1 MNEVSPERLMATLG
15 GTTKTWA
22 ATEIAIFDPWDLPAP
37 PSFPMPALP
46 AVLRAFVEDRAR
58 VIGADPCALAWATIS
73 ACSAAIDGRIRLRM
87 KRNDGWTVPPA
98 LWVALVGRSSTKKT
112 PIIEAAW
119 APLQRAQ
126 SADLR
131 DWRDEVARWKALPKD
146 ERAAASEPT
155 PRRRL
160 VTHDGTMEAVQD
172 ILARQS
178 RGLGVM
184 RDELAG
190 WIGSLEKYSHGRGS
204 AADRAFWIQAYNG
217 APYVAD
223 RIGRG
228 TVVIENL
235 LVTICG
241 GIQPDRLRQFGDLTD
256 DGLWQR
262 FCPIIVGPA
271 ELGQDEYTGSAV
283 NDYTTAIDRL
293 LRLDGAMQA
302 QFSDGAHVVR
312 VDVERRAFE
321 LEQADVLGA
330 RFASFCGKLHGMWGR
345 LALVLACVDPQ
356 PVPHVV
362 SEAAADAARTLIFES
377 VVPNAARL
385 YAATGGSGANE
396 EATRAIAGYLLAKG
410 ASRVVS
416 SDLTSNVRIC
426 RGRLLEDIQKFLSP
440 LIAGG
445 WLNPEREFNPVSWA
459 INPIVHEQFAK
470 RASQE
475 AKRRREARQLIIGS
489 TDA

>member
-1 MNEVSPERLMATLG
+1 
-15 GTTKTWA
+15 
-22 ATEIAIFDPWDLPAP
+22 
-37 PSFPMPALP
+37 
-46 AVLRAFVEDRAR
+46 
-58 VIGADPCALAWATIS
+58 
-73 ACSAAIDGRIRLRM
+73 M

-112 PIIEAAW
+112 PIIDAAW

-126 SADLR
+126 SADLG
-131 DWRDEVARWKALPKD
+131 DWRNEVARWKALPKV
-146 ERAAASEPT
+146 ERAATSEPA

-160 VTHDGTMEAVQD
+160 VTHDATVEAVQE
-172 ILARQS
+172 ILTRQS
-178 RGLGVM
+178 RGLGVL

-204 AADRAFWIQAYNG
+204 AADRAFWIQAFNG
-217 APYVAD
+217 APYMAD

-271 ELGQDEYTGSAV
+271 DLGCDERTWSAV
-283 NDYTTAIDRL
+283 IDYTTAIDRL
-293 LRLDGAMQA
+293 LLLDGAMEA
-302 QFSDGAHVVR
+302 RLSDGAHAVR
-312 VDVERRAFE
+312 VDVERRSFD

-345 LALVLACVDPQ
+345 LALVLACLDPQ

-362 SEAAADAARTLIFES
+362 SEGAAHAARVLIFES
-377 VVPNAARL
+377 IVPNAARI

-396 EATRAIAGYLLAKG
+396 EATRAIAGYLLAKK
-410 ASRVVS
+410 AARVVV

-426 RGRLLEDIQKFLSP
+426 RGQSLEDIQKFLSP

-445 WLNPEREFNPVSWA
+445 WLKPERDFNPVSWA
-459 INPIVHEQFAK
+459 IDPVVHERFAA
-470 RASQE
+470 RASRE
-475 AKRRREARQLIIGS
+475 ANRRREARQLITGS
-489 TDA
+489 ADA